1 MTSTHDTVQSA
12 ESSADWVLREYGETD
27 PLTEDELTPRDRNVI
42 ANEIND
48 DSNRISMVWL
58 PDGRV
63 KLKATEHVGI
73 LTLPSGLTIEIK
85 PKVPE
90 TSLLEMLQYS
100 QGIRADTIAEETR
113 ITAGREFIRAL
124 ATLFE
129 AELSDVLQ
137 RGLAKEYRERSDTEE
152 HVRGRLDVHRQL
164 QRQGPQPTQFECTY
178 DELTTDTVLNQS
190 LLYATTVLLRL
201 LEDGRVSA
209 ALQRQRQTLQ
219 RQVTFRPV
227 RTAELE
233 HIELSRL
240 ANHYE
245 DIFRLTKL
253 ILQGVYVENLQ
264 TGERASFSLLVNMND
279 IFEGV
284 VEHAFEDLFA
294 GSSMR
299 VQGQYSSTDLV
310 EEGYRPIRI
319 RPDIVVK
326 DGTDVVFVGDAKWKE
341 DESNDREPSNDDIYQ
356 LISYQVAH
364 DVPGA
369 LFYPSQEADI
379 GSIYSSSLDH
389 QLYLVEIP
397 TTSTVGERYPE
408 TVMRSLRKSLPA
420 TVWSRDSDGAQ

>member
-1 MTSTHDTVQSA
+1 MTVTHDTVQSA
-12 ESSADWVLREYGETD
+12 ESSADWVLREYQETD

-48 DSNRISMVWL
+48 DSDRISMVWL

-63 KLKATEHVGI
+63 KLRATQYVGI
-73 LTLPSGLTIEIK
+73 LTLPSGLTIEVK

-100 QGIRADTIAEETR
+100 QGIQADTIAEETS

-129 AELSDVLQ
+129 TELSDVLQ
-137 RGLAKEYRERSDTEE
+137 RGLVKEYRERSDTEE
-152 HVRGRLDVHRQL
+152 HIRGRLDVHRQL

-209 ALQRQRQTLQ
+209 ALQRHQQILQ

-233 HIELSRL
+233 YIELSRL

-245 DIFRLTKL
+245 DIFRLMKL

-264 TGERASFSLLVNMND
+264 TGESPSFSLLVNMND

-284 VEHAFEDLFA
+284 IERVFEDLFA

-379 GSIYSSSLDH
+379 GSTYSSSLDH

-408 TVMRSLRKSLPA
+408 TVMRSLRESLPT
-420 TVWSRDSDGAQ
+420 TVWSRDSNGAQ